1 MAAPSVSTDPTP
13 PPLAYVE
20 RQPPTDLAP
29 WIACFWQIVGR
40 ASGETMV
47 PHRVLPDGCADLLFD
62 LVASRR
68 TGATPTGLIGPMSG
82 AQVFGLHGAI
92 DLLGVRFRPGALAV
106 VSDIPAECVLDAT
119 APLSELPKSLRVNV
133 AELADLATSAA
144 RIELLAAACRHR
156 LSGAD
161 GPDTAVGF
169 ALRRWAR
176 AESPQFPKVSV
187 LTRDL
192 GLSERAFER
201 RFLAQ
206 VGFTP
211 VRYRRLARFRSV
223 LRLHA
228 AGLRDWAALA
238 ATTGFSDQA
247 HLVRD
252 FRAFAGLT
260 PTEWAA
266 SQACPAGFLQ
276 DGHVTTL

>member
-1 MAAPSVSTDPTP
+1 VIVRSFPTDPEP
-13 PPLAYVE
+13 SPLAYVE
-20 RQPPTDLAP
+20 SRPPRDLAP
-29 WIACFWQIVGR
+29 WVACFWQIVGR
-40 ASGETMV
+40 ATADTMA

-62 LVASRR
+62 LEASRR
-68 TGATPTGLIGPMSG
+68 TGGAPTGLIGPMSG

-92 DLLGVRFRPGALAV
+92 DLLGVRFRPGAIAV
-106 VSDIPAECVLDAT
+106 VSGIPAERVLDAI
-119 APLSELPKSLRVNV
+119 APLSELPKSLRINV
-133 AELADLATSAA
+133 AELADLATSAG
-144 RIELLAAACRHR
+144 RIELLAAACRFR

-161 GPDTAVGF
+161 APDSAVGF
-169 ALRRWAR
+169 ALGRWAR
-176 AESPQFPKVSV
+176 AERPQFPKVSV

-201 RFLAQ
+201 RFLTQ

-238 ATTGFSDQA
+238 ATTGFSDQS

-252 FRAFAGLT
+252 FREFAGLT